1 MTQNRY
7 AYRLRGGLPVGRV
20 TSDYAA
26 KAPATASLFQHIRHQ
41 AHQQAR
47 REENYS
53 GSTLTN
59 AEVRKIAAEDYQLI
73 TYVLVEETEFADLQE
88 SADWL
93 RHLENAGVD
102 NWEGISFAYE
112 LQREEK
118 GEEED

>member
-20 TSDYAA
+20 TQDYAA
-26 KAPATASLFQHIRHQ
+26 KAPATSALYDHIRYL
-41 AHQQAR
+41 AR
-47 REENYS
+47 KKAREEENYS
-53 GSTLTN
+53 GGTLTN
-59 AEVRKIAAEDYQLI
+59 AEVKKIAAENYQLI
-73 TYVLVEETEFADLQE
+73 TYVLVEETELKDLQE
-88 SADWL
+88 SSDWL

-102 NWEGISFAYE
+102 NWEGISFAYK